1 MICDNTK
8 LSSNFYLVQNA
19 FRFHEHFMFV
29 KPSFV
34 QIGDLKQMVCK
45 LIEISLCSNKAIR

>member
-34 QIGDLKQMVCK
+34 QIGNLKQMVCK
-45 LIEISLCSNKAIR
+45 LFEMSLCSNKAIR